1 MENKYNSDYI
11 RPPDK
16 VIKQKLIDDD
26 EHDDDHDDDHDD
38 EYDAW
43 FKTIP
48 NYNLDIRKPLPLI
61 RDTNDIWKNLSHVDD
76 YDLEKAI
83 QESIKDFKKKNNLDV
98 DLVDEFLE
106 ECIKQEEK
114 QEKEKQEKEKQEKE
128 KQEKQEKQEVKQE
141 VKVEQEVKVVELA
154 SKNEIIPIFKSNI
167 LRLIPFDKQ
176 LKELWDKINPI
187 IELYQQDKID
197 YHLLDETTYNYI
209 FSVLKSIR
217 ITKDEW
223 NILETIFVKKII

>member
-1 MENKYNSDYI
+1 MENNMENKYNSDYI

-26 EHDDDHDDDHDD
+26 EHDDDHDD

-114 QEKEKQEKEKQEKE
+114 QEKEKQEKEKEEKEEKE
-128 KQEKQEKQEVKQE
+128 KVEQE
-141 VKVEQEVKVVELA
+141 VKVVKVVELA

-187 IELYQQDKID
+187 IDLYQQDKID

-217 ITKDEW
+217 IPKDEW